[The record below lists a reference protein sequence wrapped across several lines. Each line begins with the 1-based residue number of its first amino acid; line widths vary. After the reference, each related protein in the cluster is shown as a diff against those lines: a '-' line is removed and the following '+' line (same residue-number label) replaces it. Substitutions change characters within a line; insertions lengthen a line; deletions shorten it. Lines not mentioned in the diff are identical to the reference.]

1 MFVGYKVDSK
11 VYKLINIVIRK
22 LILSHN
28 VIFNEIVTSF
38 NHVHKKIPLK
48 VRDLSKQTNILEA
61 IENGLT

>member
-1 MFVGYKVDSK
+1 MGYNVDSK

-28 VIFNEIVTSF
+28 VIFNEIVASF
-38 NHVHKKIPLK
+38 NHVHKKIPLTIG
-48 VRDLSKQTNILEA
+48 DLSKQTNILEA